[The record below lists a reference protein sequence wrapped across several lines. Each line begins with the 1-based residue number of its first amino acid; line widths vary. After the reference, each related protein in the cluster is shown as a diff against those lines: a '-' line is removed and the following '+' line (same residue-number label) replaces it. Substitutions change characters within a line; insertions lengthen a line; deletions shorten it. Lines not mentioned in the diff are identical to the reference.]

1 MSSVVTVND
10 VHKRLGGA
18 EIVRGITLEIVKG
31 EVMAVIGASGAGK
44 STLLRCINYLAPF
57 DAGEVVLA
65 GHRLVPGMRATEPA
79 VLSAR
84 REAGM
89 VFQDFQLFPHLS
101 ALANVALG
109 PRRVLQLPKKEALER
124 ARRVLEKVHLGD
136 KMDAY
141 PAQLSGGQRQRVGIA
156 RALAMEPK
164 LLLLDEPTSALD
176 PMLKGEVARVIV
188 ELKREGLTM
197 LLVTHEHDLV
207 RAAADRALH
216 MQAGKIVDEGRPD
229 KVLENVWTPG

>member
-1 MSSVVTVND
+1 V
-10 VHKRLGGA
+10 
-18 EIVRGITLEIVKG
+18 
-31 EVMAVIGASGAGK
+31 
-44 STLLRCINYLAPF
+44 
-57 DAGEVVLA
+57 
-65 GHRLVPGMRATEPA
+65 
-79 VLSAR
+79 
-84 REAGM
+84 
-89 VFQDFQLFPHLS
+89 
-101 ALANVALG
+101 
-109 PRRVLQLPKKEALER
+109 ER
-124 ARRVLEKVHLGD
+124 ARRALEKVHLGD

-216 MQAGKIVDEGRPD
+216 MQAGKIVDEGRPE
-229 KVLENVWTPG
+229 KVLENIWTPG

>member
-10 VHKRLGGA
+10 VHKKLGGV
-18 EIVRGITLEIVKG
+18 EIVRGVTLEIVKG
-31 EVMAVIGASGAGK
+31 EVMAVVGASGAGK
-44 STLLRCINYLAPF
+44 STLLRCINYLSPF
-57 DAGEVVLA
+57 DKGEVTLA
-65 GHRLVPGMRATEPA
+65 GHTLVPGMRATEEA
-79 VLSAR
+79 VRSAR

-89 VFQDFQLFPHLS
+89 VFQDFQLFPHLN
-101 ALANVALG
+101 ATANVALG
-109 PRRVLQLPKKEALER
+109 PRRVLHLDKKTSIER
-124 ARRVLEKVHLGD
+124 ARAALEKVHLSD

-188 ELKREGLTM
+188 ELKKDGITM

-207 RAAADRALH
+207 RAAADRVLH
-216 MQAGKIVDEGRPD
+216 MQAGKIVEEGRPD
-229 KVLENVWTPG
+229 QVLENVWTPG